1 MICRKVVVFDFERL
15 QLVPFCTHKAVIH
28 HMSGVSVW
36 DIALNVALFV
46 PLGFLAKLIYPAI
59 PINKMLLIAVGG
71 SVFIEVNQYLGEKG
85 VAQIYVVMHNTIGA
99 GIGWGNSEIGSSF
112 MVNQEL
118 VN

>member
-1 MICRKVVVFDFERL
+1 
-15 QLVPFCTHKAVIH
+15 
-28 HMSGVSVW
+28 MSGVSVW

-99 GIGWGNSEIGSSF
+99 GIGWRNSEIGSSF